1 MLQSLEPPILED
13 QVQVQVQV
21 QDLLTQ
27 DHQALAQDQDLLT
40 LAQDQ
45 LDQLA
50 QALDQQKATST
61 LIQEAVQ
68 QLTLLFL
75 QEELPPILHPQHPV
89 NTSFPCSTA
98 VLVDNTVDS
107 HQQMTST
114 LSAPTSF

>member
-27 DHQALAQDQDLLT
+27 DHQALAQDQDLPT

-45 LDQLA
+45 
-50 QALDQQKATST
+50 LDQQKATST

-89 NTSFPCSTA
+89 NTNFPCSTA

>member
-13 QVQVQVQV
+13 QVQVQ
-21 QDLLTQ
+21 DLLAQ
-27 DHQALAQDQDLLT
+27 DHQALAKDQDLPT

-45 LDQLA
+45 LDQ
-50 QALDQQKATST
+50 LDQQKATST

-107 HQQMTST
+107 PQQMTST